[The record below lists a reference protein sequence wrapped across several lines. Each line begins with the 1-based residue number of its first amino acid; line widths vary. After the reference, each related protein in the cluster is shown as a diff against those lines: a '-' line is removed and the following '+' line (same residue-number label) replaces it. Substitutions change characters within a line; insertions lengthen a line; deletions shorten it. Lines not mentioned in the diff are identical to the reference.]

1 MRECLL
7 SAVKACFTGTRTR
20 CNKELSNAQPPPAAR
35 LRPYG
40 SRHLRAGSARRGVR
54 RATQGRA
61 DLVVR
66 ADARSCWRVQRRR
79 LLGGEQ
85 AQRRQRG
92 VAAQRRVLQL
102 RERRDPPLPRRHR
115 PRGRRDPAVRDAQHG
130 RTASHPAAQD
140 HFTGVHA
147 AGRRTVARRAE
158 SAGGEHRQDR
168 RRSGRRRLRRAG
180 VARAAAAGH
189 RGAARCAPGGPHG
202 TVPVVQR
209 DDRQRRSRVRRRR
222 PQGVVGGADHVRD
235 EDGRGEVQRSGRGH
249 RDRVD
254 RGRHRRREAVR
265 RRVRLL
271 RRAAGRRGQR
281 DPPQLHPPRHDR
293 LRRQPRSVGA
303 VQEGATGNRGR
314 RDCPVGDSGHL
325 LPAHRAR
332 GHRTVRRADQEGPAV
347 GHVLP
352 VGEFRRGSLRRSG
365 KVRYHAKPQPARR
378 LWRHRG
384 SLLHRCEPGQ
394 DDHRPDLQR
403 GRRPHARPDT
413 HFSARATALRLAQR
427 HQALAGR
434 LPRWCVRVGRRFGRQ
449 VSGGALMDFTLDPA
463 QQAVADVVTS
473 ALDRDNSFQALVAG
487 GVTALGVPDRLGGDG
502 VGLSEIATALTEIG
516 RYGTVSPALAT
527 LGLGLVPLLDL
538 ATAEQQ
544 DRYLAGVAKGGVLTA
559 ALNEPGAP
567 LPDRPVTTLANNRLT
582 GTKIGVPYAEQ
593 AQWMIVTADSGVVVV
608 SPKAA
613 GVTLTK
619 TPTSN
624 DSDEYVVTF
633 SDVEVDGV
641 LAGATPHRLNQLALA
656 VTGAFAAGLVAGAL
670 RLTADYVGSRHQFG
684 KPLSTFQTVAAQLAE
699 GYIASRTITLGSTS
713 VIWRLSEGRDADDD
727 LDVLGYWLTSQAPP
741 VMQICH
747 HLHGGMGMAI
757 TYPMARYYSTI
768 KDLTRLLGGPS
779 HRLDL
784 VGAQCS

>member
-1 MRECLL
+1 
-7 SAVKACFTGTRTR
+7 
-20 CNKELSNAQPPPAAR
+20 
-35 LRPYG
+35 
-40 SRHLRAGSARRGVR
+40 
-54 RATQGRA
+54 
-61 DLVVR
+61 
-66 ADARSCWRVQRRR
+66 
-79 LLGGEQ
+79 
-85 AQRRQRG
+85 
-92 VAAQRRVLQL
+92 
-102 RERRDPPLPRRHR
+102 
-115 PRGRRDPAVRDAQHG
+115 
-130 RTASHPAAQD
+130 
-140 HFTGVHA
+140 
-147 AGRRTVARRAE
+147 
-158 SAGGEHRQDR
+158 
-168 RRSGRRRLRRAG
+168 
-180 VARAAAAGH
+180 
-189 RGAARCAPGGPHG
+189 
-202 TVPVVQR
+202 
-209 DDRQRRSRVRRRR
+209 
-222 PQGVVGGADHVRD
+222 
-235 EDGRGEVQRSGRGH
+235 
-249 RDRVD
+249 
-254 RGRHRRREAVR
+254 
-265 RRVRLL
+265 
-271 RRAAGRRGQR
+271 
-281 DPPQLHPPRHDR
+281 
-293 LRRQPRSVGA
+293 
-303 VQEGATGNRGR
+303 
-314 RDCPVGDSGHL
+314 
-325 LPAHRAR
+325 
-332 GHRTVRRADQEGPAV
+332 
-347 GHVLP
+347 
-352 VGEFRRGSLRRSG
+352 
-365 KVRYHAKPQPARR
+365 
-378 LWRHRG
+378 
-384 SLLHRCEPGQ
+384 
-394 DDHRPDLQR
+394 
-403 GRRPHARPDT
+403 
-413 HFSARATALRLAQR
+413 
-427 HQALAGR
+427 
-434 LPRWCVRVGRRFGRQ
+434 
-449 VSGGALMDFTLDPA
+449 MDFTLDPA

-487 GVTALGVPDRLGGDG
+487 GVTALGVPERLGGDG

-516 RYGTVSPALAT
+516 RHGTISPALAT

-593 AQWMIVTADSGVVVV
+593 AEWMIVTADSGVVVV

-699 GYIASRTITLGSTS
+699 VYIASRTITLASTS

-747 HLHGGMGMAI
+747 HLHGGMGMDI